1 MMENVSSKLVLTRWL
16 GRFGNRL
23 FTYVF
28 ANHLASRFGLTI
40 YAPSEWEGS
49 TLFREAAEWRVIT
62 NDLLRLKV
70 NQCLA
75 ELDTIEYRRR
85 AVEEY
90 NRKSGDSLRMAD
102 LEEPSEYGCC
112 SNVAFEALCCW
123 DSWIFAKYTRQELLS
138 YLEFSDE
145 VKSSEVYRFY
155 ESLQG
160 TYDVAHVRRDDITFR
175 TDHSGYSVISLDS
188 YRRAFEKFDCDP
200 DLVVLVSDDDS
211 LRTPRLDFHDS
222 PRENNWNYPFG
233 QDPMPE
239 VFYPFFQ
246 DFLKMIFARRLFRAN
261 SSFSW
266 WAAFLSKGQVYS
278 PILQDRIDYPT
289 QRREIHC
296 EFEEGNEPHWFYLK
310 GEECDRI
317 VIRDAAR
324 QLQSVDDAR
333 RELSSPVLAGQY
345 GLGDVVMEATA
356 RIRPAP
362 RFAKP

>member
-1 MMENVSSKLVLTRWL
+1 MMESVSNKLVLTRWL

-28 ANHLASRFGLTI
+28 VNHIASRFRLAI

-49 TLFREAAEWRVIT
+49 KLFRDAAKWRVIT
-62 NDLLRLKV
+62 DDLLRLKV
-70 NQCLA
+70 NQCRT
-75 ELDTIEYRRR
+75 ELDTFDYRRG

-90 NRKSGDSLRMAD
+90 NRNSGDNLRMAD
-102 LEEPSEYGCC
+102 LEEPSEYGC

-138 YLEFSDE
+138 YVEFSDE
-145 VKSSEVYRFY
+145 VKSSEIYRFY

-160 TYDVAHVRRDDITFR
+160 TYDVAHVRRGDITFR
-175 TDHSGYSVISLDS
+175 TDSSGYSVISLDS

-200 DLVVLVSDDDS
+200 DEVVFVSDEES

-222 PRENNWNYPFG
+222 PGDNDWYYPSG
-233 QDPMPE
+233 QELMPE

-266 WAAFLSKGQVYS
+266 WAGFLAKGQVYS

-289 QRREIHC
+289 KRHEIQC
-296 EFEEGNEPHWFYLK
+296 EFEEGNEPHWFALK

-317 VIRDAAR
+317 VIRDDAHL
-324 QLQSVDDAR
+324 LQSPDDAR
-333 RELSSPVLAGQY
+333 REFSPPVLTGQY
-345 GLGDVVMEATA
+345 RLGVRGNGGDGQNSS
-356 RIRPAP
+356 RPATD
-362 RFAKP
+362 